1 MKELT
6 AVHPGEVLL
15 EDYLKPLGLTQDRIA
30 EDVGVPV
37 LQISRIVRGKRPITA
52 DIALRL
58 ARYFN
63 TSPDIWLRMQARYD
77 LEIAQATVGNQIVE
91 EVKEFKFA

>member
-30 EDVGVPV
+30 KDVGVPV